1 MLDSH
6 VFTIRAWDI
15 KYTLKTTS
23 INLSLSKRR
32 ENNREERHIRD
43 LREKMLQRMVVPVGL
58 EDKKDVSISG
68 CFVFTLLTPRM
79 FKLYISSF

>member
-43 LREKMLQRMVVPVGL
+43 LREKML
-58 EDKKDVSISG
+58 
-68 CFVFTLLTPRM
+68 
-79 FKLYISSF
+79 